1 MRLGLFRALI
11 CAVALTT
18 MLPQSAHAQF
28 RFDSANYTGLVD
40 ASSAETVPVGTQIT
54 LRNWR
59 QYRNFM
65 PMAFVAAYSKRYGFK
80 IGNDPKYTINVGP
93 TVSVQMFEQLRE
105 NTEKFSGQTRLRRVA
120 SGGYT
125 IEGYVAGVPFP
136 KPSGP
141 LMPYELLYNVW
152 TSYFPSISY
161 FKDSYMAIDRYGDQT
176 NEQIDADQWRL
187 SHRSDEGFPINPV
200 YGQGL
205 MQASR
210 FFIGTPEQEKYTTQL
225 SLLPDDPEK
234 VQEIYLFVPAL
245 RRSVRLSSA
254 ARCAP
259 ILGSDFNQDDNS
271 DGVFFQP
278 PNFKTTLLGIK
289 KTLAIM
295 HGDQDHWYGGD
306 LPGGERLFDRSSLP
320 GWPNPVVG
328 KWEVRNVYVLDL
340 APLPTIGEYCYGH
353 KVIFIDKE
361 TFVQIYLDDYDDKG
375 NLAKAQL
382 IWHTPLP
389 VNERERYIIRGHDPQ
404 TMIDWQHIHATTS
417 LLDAA
422 PEVNR
427 QNHRAISNHPE
438 IYALPGGLANIMK

>member
-1 MRLGLFRALI
+1 MRLGLCRALI
-11 CAVALTT
+11 CALAVAW
-18 MLPQSAHAQF
+18 MRPASAHAQF
-28 RFDSANYTGLVD
+28 RFDPANYTGLVD
-40 ASSAETVPVGTQIT
+40 ASSAETVPVGTRIT
-54 LRNWR
+54 VRNWQ

-65 PMAFVAAYSKRYGFK
+65 PMAFVAAYSQRFGFK
-80 IGNDPKYTINVGP
+80 IGDDPRYTINVGP
-93 TVSVQMFEQLRE
+93 TISVPMFKQLRE
-105 NTEKFSGQTRLRRVA
+105 NTEQFVGQTRLRQLA

-125 IEGYVAGVPFP
+125 MEGYVAGVPFP

-141 LMPYELLYNVW
+141 LMPYQLLYNVW
-152 TSYFPSISY
+152 TYYFPTISY
-161 FKDSYMAIDRYGDQT
+161 FKNSYMAIDRYGDQT
-176 NEQIDADQWRL
+176 DEQLDIDQWRM
-187 SHRSDEGFPINPV
+187 SHRSDEGYPINPS
-200 YGQGL
+200 YSQGL
-205 MQASR
+205 MQSSR
-210 FFIGTPEQEKYTTQL
+210 FLVGSPEQEKYTTQL

-234 VQEIYLFVPAL
+234 VQEIYMFVPAL

-259 ILGSDFNQDDNS
+259 LLGSDFNQDDNG

-278 PNFKTTLLGIK
+278 PNFKVTVLGIK

-306 LPGGERLFDRSSLP
+306 LPGGERLFDRDGLP
-320 GWPNPVVG
+320 GWPNPIAG
-328 KWEVRNVYVLDL
+328 KWEVRDVYILDL
-340 APLPTIGEYCYGH
+340 APLPLISGYCYGH
-353 KVIFIDKE
+353 KVIFVDKE

-389 VNERERYIIRGHDPQ
+389 VNRDERYIIRGHDPQ
-404 TMIDWQHIHATTS
+404 TIIDWQNTHATTS

-427 QNHRAISNHPE
+427 MNHREISNLPE

>member
-1 MRLGLFRALI
+1 MRLGLCRALI
-11 CAVALTT
+11 CALALAS
-18 MLPQSAHAQF
+18 MLPASAHAQF
-28 RFDSANYTGLVD
+28 KFDPANYTRLVD
-40 ASSAETVPVGTQIT
+40 AGGAETVPVGTRIT
-54 LRNWR
+54 VRNWR

-65 PMAFVAAYSKRYGFK
+65 PMAFVAAYSQQYGFK
-80 IGNDPKYTINVGP
+80 IGDDPRYTINVGP
-93 TVSVQMFEQLRE
+93 TVSVQMFKQLRE
-105 NTEKFSGQTRLRRVA
+105 NTEKFAGQTKLRQVA

-125 IEGYVAGVPFP
+125 MDGYVAGVPFP

-141 LMPYELLYNVW
+141 LMPYQLLYNVW
-152 TSYFPSISY
+152 TYYFPSISY
-161 FKDSYMAIDRYGDQT
+161 FKGSYMAIDRYGDQT
-176 NEQIDADQWRL
+176 NEQLDIDQWRL
-187 SHRSDEGFPINPV
+187 SHRSDEGYEINPS

-205 MQASR
+205 MQSSR
-210 FFIGTPEQEKYTTQL
+210 FFVGAPEQEKYTTQL

-234 VQEIYLFVPAL
+234 VQEIYMFVPAL
-245 RRSVRLSSA
+245 RRSLRLSSA

-295 HGDQDHWYGGD
+295 HGDQNHWYGGD
-306 LPGGERLFDRSSLP
+306 LPGGERLFDRNGLP
-320 GWPNPVVG
+320 GWPNPVTG
-328 KWEVRNVYVLDL
+328 KWEVRDVYVLDL
-340 APLPTIGEYCYGH
+340 APLPVISGYCYGH

-361 TFVQIYLDDYDDKG
+361 TFVQVDLDDYDNRG

-389 VNERERYIIRGHDPQ
+389 VNENERYIIRGHDPE
-404 TMIDWQHIHATTS
+404 TMIDWQNIHATTS
-417 LLDAA
+417 LLDSA

-427 QNHRAISNHPE
+427 MNHREISNLPE